1 MSSRRNTKQKTAIL
15 NVLEDNHLLSA
26 QELSELLPDINE
38 STIYRNLQRLFDD
51 GKVQKVEVR
60 AETKYELL
68 DAHGDHEHFVCEEC
82 NDIKSI
88 YLDPE
93 SVEQAIP
100 ASGGFTVTVRGI
112 CNSCGS

>member
-26 QELSELLPDINE
+26 QELSELLPDINK
-38 STIYRNLQRLFDD
+38 STIYRNLQRLQDD
-51 GKVQKVEVR
+51 GKLQKVEVG

-68 DAHGDHEHFVCEEC
+68 DAHEDHEHFVCEVC

-88 YLDPE
+88 YLD
-93 SVEQAIP
+93 QTKLKDAIP
-100 ASGGFTVTVRGI
+100 AGGQFTVTVRGT
-112 CNSCGS
+112 CNGCSN